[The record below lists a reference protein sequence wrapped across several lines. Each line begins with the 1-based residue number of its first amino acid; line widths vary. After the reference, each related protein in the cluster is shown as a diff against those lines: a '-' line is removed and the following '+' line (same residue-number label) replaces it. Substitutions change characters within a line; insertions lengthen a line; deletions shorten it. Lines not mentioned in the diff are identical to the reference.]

1 MSQIL
6 ARLKTALS
14 GRYAIEREL
23 GSGGMAT
30 VYLARDERHD
40 RPVAIK
46 VLHPTLVAARH
57 SRRFLTEVHVTA
69 NLQHPNI
76 LPLHDSGEAEGLVYY
91 VMPFVDGE
99 SLRVRLARTG
109 PLPLAEALPILEEV
123 ADALACAHERG
134 IVHRDIK
141 PENILLSRGHA
152 LVSDFGVAKA
162 ADIPDEISTVTGEGL
177 AVGTPAYMAPEQAI
191 SQGKVN
197 PRADLYALGLV
208 AFETITGRHPFDAT
222 TPTGMIA
229 AHISTPAPRLST
241 RVRDVPPALDD
252 LVAKLLA
259 KRPDDRPADAAKVRR
274 ELREIARGGGRRPRG
289 RLAAILAGVLI
300 LAAALVWARG
310 RDRAGL
316 PASLEEGRRS
326 LAVLPL
332 TRIGGDSTDDYFG
345 DGIADEL
352 ISTLGRLPGLRVA
365 SRTSSFAFKGT
376 STDLREIGGRLGV
389 QTVLEGSVQRSQ
401 DRVRVIARLVDVGT
415 DAQLWTGTYD
425 GTMRDVFAMQ
435 DSVVRA
441 IARALQFSLS
451 GTTVAGPASPGTT
464 DPVAHDLYLRGRHF
478 LGRRTPSSLGLAIQ
492 QFNDA
497 IARDST
503 YAEAWAGLATA
514 WAMSAPFAGGEPRV
528 VFPRALEAA
537 DRALALDSTAANA
550 HTARAV
556 IAMFYEWDLKLARR
570 EFDRSLALNPSDG
583 EAHLF
588 YHWLESMEGNEVA
601 ARTRIETAA
610 RLDPLSVIVTMRVGT
625 LAWFQGRYEDAE
637 ASLRKSLQFDSTF
650 HMARAELGLVLLE
663 TGNRPAARAI
673 LPPPGEVLPGS
684 VESAFPAIARVALGD
699 TAGARRTRAVIEEM
713 AATRYVATDLRAMVT
728 LALGDVNGALDLLER
743 AMEERAFTMIFI
755 GIYPPWRVLRNE
767 PRFQALLAKLGLPPM
782 A

>member
-6 ARLKTALS
+6 AKLRTALS
-14 GRYAIEREL
+14 GRYDVEREL

-30 VYLARDERHD
+30 VYLARDQRHD

-46 VLHPTLVAARH
+46 VLHPALVAARH

-76 LPLHDSGEAEGLVYY
+76 LPLHDSGEVEGLVYY

-109 PLPLAEALPILEEV
+109 PLSLTEALPLLEEV

-141 PENILLSRGHA
+141 PENILLGRGHA
-152 LVSDFGVAKA
+152 LVADFGIAKA
-162 ADIPDEISTVTGEGL
+162 LDIPEEISTVTGEGL

-191 SQGKVN
+191 NQRNVT

-229 AHISTPAPRLST
+229 AHISTPAPRLSS
-241 RVRDVPPALDD
+241 RLRDVPPALDD

-259 KRPDDRPADAAKVRR
+259 KQPDDRPADAADVRR

-289 RLAAILAGVLI
+289 KLTATLIAGLI
-300 LAAALVWARG
+300 LVAALVWVNG
-310 RDRAGL
+310 RNRIAVKN
-316 PASLEEGRRS
+316 PVVEGPRS

-352 ISTLGRLPGLRVA
+352 ISTLGRFPGLRVA
-365 SRTSSFAFKGT
+365 SRTSSFALKGQAG
-376 STDLREIGGRLGV
+376 DLRAIGQRLGV

-401 DRVRVIARLVDVGT
+401 DRIRVIARLVDVES

-425 GTMRDVFAMQ
+425 GTARDVFAMQ

-441 IARALQFSLS
+441 IAGALQFSLS
-451 GTTVAGPASPGTT
+451 GQPSGGAGTRGSS
-464 DPVAHDLYLRGRHF
+464 DPEAHDLFLRGRHF
-478 LGRRTPSSLGLAIQ
+478 LGRRTPASLALAVRM
-492 QFNDA
+492 FSEA
-497 IARDST
+497 IARDSS
-503 YAEAWAGLATA
+503 YSQAWAGLATA
-514 WAMSAPFAGGEPRV
+514 WAMSAPFAGAKPQT
-528 VFPRALEAA
+528 VFPQAGQAA
-537 DRALALDSTAANA
+537 ERALALDSTTAEAY
-550 HTARAV
+550 TARAV
-556 IAMFYEWDLKLARR
+556 IAFFYEWDLPKA
-570 EFDRSLALNPSDG
+570 EAAFKRSIALNPNDA

-588 YHWLESMEGNEVA
+588 YFWYLGTQNRTAE
-601 ARTRIETAA
+601 ARAQIETASK
-610 RLDPLSVIVTMRVGT
+610 LDPLSVIVTTRVGT
-625 LAWFQGRYEDAE
+625 IAWVQGRNADAE
-637 ASLRKSLQFDSTF
+637 RELRKALQLDPTF
-650 HMARAELGLVLLE
+650 HMARGELAAVLLAS
-663 TGNRPAARAI
+663 GKRDAARAT
-673 LPPPGEVLPGS
+673 LPPADELLVGS
-684 VESAFPAIARVALGD
+684 AESGWPAQVRVALGD
-699 TAGARRTRAVIEEM
+699 TAGARQSLATLTRM
-713 AATRYVATDLRAMVT
+713 AETQYVSADLVAMVR
-728 LALGDVNGALDLLER
+728 LALGDVTGALDELER
-743 AMEERAFTMIFI
+743 GEKERAFTLILVGF
-755 GIYPPWRVLRNE
+755 YPPFRALADE
-767 PRFQALLAKLGLPPM
+767 PRYRQLLARLGLPPPE
-782 A
+782 